1 MVSTAARVILHHH
14 SSLDISPTLSHS
26 LQSHNQS
33 PFFIDPSK
41 TKSKELT
48 YIMANGGDL
57 RPTAAGA
64 SIERA
69 SPVVPP
75 PPREIPTANIPPARF
90 TAPNRVNLT
99 EDNQS
104 LLNSIRSSA
113 ALTPQERNTL
123 FNLMTSS
130 EENGAAQFRE
140 VVSRSDLR
148 RMALFLT
155 SDLDRFLEMARNKNG
170 SNRIQE
176 LLGRTDDLDTYF
188 FNAILSRFDHIM
200 TDYEASR
207 VAMQG
212 MRVFSEEKKT
222 EMCSYVRHHA
232 IPLACD
238 RSGYAVLKE
247 IINVWSSLG
256 HFFYRDQLLDIVAR
270 NALYLSYDAHGNY
283 VVQHVLRLNDLRC
296 THNVAVSLRGCC
308 FGLSFTKF
316 GSFVVQKLLDTE
328 EEAVMVVRELVR
340 CDEERLVRLARS
352 DYGNYVLVKALR
364 VMQESNRI
372 DLFWDLANKLRPY
385 VHLLRGRNVGAFLYW
400 LR

>member
-1 MVSTAARVILHHH
+1 
-14 SSLDISPTLSHS
+14 
-26 LQSHNQS
+26 
-33 PFFIDPSK
+33 
-41 TKSKELT
+41 
-48 YIMANGGDL
+48 MANGGDL
-57 RPTAAGA
+57 TATGA
-64 SIERA
+64 SIKQEP
-69 SPVVPP
+69 PVVPP
-75 PPREIPTANIPPARF
+75 PPRREIPTANIPPRRF
-90 TAPNRVNLT
+90 AAPNRVNLT
-99 EDNQS
+99 EENQS
-104 LLNSIRSSA
+104 LLNSFRSSA
-113 ALTPQERNTL
+113 AMTPQETDACMQSL
-123 FNLMTSS
+123 FNVITSN
-130 EENGAAQFRE
+130 EEDGAAQFRE
-140 VVSRSDLR
+140 VISRLDEGNDLR
-148 RMALFLT
+148 KMASLLT
-155 SDLDRFLEMARNKNG
+155 SDLDRFLEMAIDDNG

-176 LLGRTDDLDTYF
+176 LLGIRDDVDTF
-188 FNAILSRFDHIM
+188 FYNAILSRFNHIM

-222 EMCSYVRHHA
+222 GMCNYVRHHA
-232 IPLACD
+232 VHLACD
-238 RSGYAVLKE
+238 RCGYAVLKQ

-256 HFFYRDQLLDIVAR
+256 HFFYRDQLLYVVAR

-385 VHLLRGRNVGAFLYW
+385 VHLLRGRSVGAFLYW

>member
-1 MVSTAARVILHHH
+1 
-14 SSLDISPTLSHS
+14 
-26 LQSHNQS
+26 
-33 PFFIDPSK
+33 
-41 TKSKELT
+41 
-48 YIMANGGDL
+48 
-57 RPTAAGA
+57 
-64 SIERA
+64 
-69 SPVVPP
+69 
-75 PPREIPTANIPPARF
+75 
-90 TAPNRVNLT
+90 
-99 EDNQS
+99 
-104 LLNSIRSSA
+104 
-113 ALTPQERNTL
+113 
-123 FNLMTSS
+123 MTSS

-148 RMALFLT
+148 RMALSLT

-270 NALYLSYDAHGNY
+270 NALYLGYDWFSRYHPQTQLLQNRNHPHPQNPATATATAAVKPVRPLSYDAHGNY

-296 THNVAVSLRGCC
+296 THNVAVSLRGSC